1 MALSKQFPLPDIEI
15 EMPFFLSSAW
25 YSMEQYWLPRTP
37 FCLSSGDSSGVDFLL
52 TLHDERE
59 DLSCK
64 ISLQGSNGVEF
75 GMPFGDSTSDVVLG
89 PLVGAQATDGDN
101 VQRAIGGAI
110 AAGIE
115 TMPDDF
121 S

>member
-1 MALSKQFPLPDIEI
+1 MPASAKRSVYLIET
-15 EMPFFLSSAW
+15 
-25 YSMEQYWLPRTP
+25 YWLPRTP

-59 DLSCK
+59 NLSCK

-89 PLVGAQATDGDN
+89 PLVGAQTTDSDN
-101 VQRAIGGAI
+101 VQRYWRR
-110 AAGIE
+110 
-115 TMPDDF
+115 DRRLD
-121 S
+121 

>member
-1 MALSKQFPLPDIEI
+1 
-15 EMPFFLSSAW
+15 
-25 YSMEQYWLPRTP
+25 
-37 FCLSSGDSSGVDFLL
+37 LSSGDSSGVDFPL

-115 TMPDDF
+115 TMPDGF

>member
-1 MALSKQFPLPDIEI
+1 LSHTFPERLIEQST
-15 EMPFFLSSAW
+15 PLSAISRW
-25 YSMEQYWLPRTP
+25 NCSLVYWLPRTP
-37 FCLSSGDSSGVDFLL
+37 FCLSSGDSSGADFLL
-52 TLHDERE
+52 TLHDEPE

-75 GMPFGDSTSDVVLG
+75 GLPLGDSPSDVVLG
-89 PLVGAQATDGDN
+89 PLIGVQATDGDN

-115 TMPDDF
+115 TMPDGF